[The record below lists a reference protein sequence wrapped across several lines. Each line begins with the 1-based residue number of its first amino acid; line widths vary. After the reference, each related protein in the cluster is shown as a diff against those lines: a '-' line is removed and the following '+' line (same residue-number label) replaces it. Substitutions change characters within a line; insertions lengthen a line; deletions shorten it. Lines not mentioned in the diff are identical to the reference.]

1 MALNSILKNQ
11 RPSLVFGLP
20 LVIQRRDRDKTNRG
34 HQPVA
39 SPEMN
44 IANRQL
50 TVMALNRNQVTTQG
64 DMPCKHADHD

>member
-50 TVMALNRNQVTTQG
+50 TVMAEQKPGHNSRRYAMQTR
-64 DMPCKHADHD
+64 